1 LVILNLRAQKE
12 MVSLIAIDW
21 GTTSFRAYQISEQG
35 DILDKRESNN
45 GIISVKDGQFAEM
58 LAAQVGD
65 WMDAAPYARVVMC
78 GMIGARHGWKEVSYV
93 TGQAGLNEIASG
105 MELLVLCDGRNAWI
119 VPGYSGVN
127 ADGQVDVMRGEETQ
141 ILGTLS
147 RKMGARMF
155 CLPGTHSKWVSVIDG
170 KISRTTTF
178 MTGEVFDVMCHH
190 SILGKLMT
198 DQGREHEV
206 AERWFDDG
214 IEKAKMGISLL
225 SGFFGVRARALLAEI
240 PEAYTKDYLS
250 GLLIGTEI
258 HDAYKNKDLEV
269 TIIGSG
275 KLIGL
280 YGRAIRSF
288 GGRALLA
295 DEDVVSVGL
304 YELAK
309 TK

>member
-1 LVILNLRAQKE
+1 

-21 GTTSFRAYQISEQG
+21 GTTTFRADRLSEEG
-35 DILDKRESNN
+35 YILDKRESSN
-45 GIISVKDGQFAEM
+45 GIISVKNGQFAETF
-58 LAAQVGD
+58 AVQVGD
-65 WMDAAPYARVVMC
+65 WMDSEPDARVIMC
-78 GMIGARHGWKEVSYV
+78 GMVGSRQGWKEIDYV
-93 TGQAGLNEIASG
+93 TGQTGLHEIASA
-105 MELLVLCDGRNAWI
+105 MEQILLCNGRNAWI
-119 VPGYSGVN
+119 VPGYSGINV
-127 ADGQVDVMRGEETQ
+127 DGQMDVMRGEETQ
-141 ILGTLS
+141 ILGAISGKT
-147 RKMGARMF
+147 GVHIF

-170 KISRTTTF
+170 KISCITTF

-198 DQGREHEV
+198 DQGREQEG

-258 HDAYKNKDLEV
+258 HDAYKNKHLEV

-275 KLIGL
+275 KLTGL
-280 YGRAIRSF
+280 YGRAIRAF
-288 GGRALLA
+288 GGRTLLA
-295 DEDVVSVGL
+295 DEDVVAVGL
-304 YELAK
+304 YKLAK
-309 TK
+309 ITK

>member
-1 LVILNLRAQKE
+1 

-21 GTTSFRAYQISEQG
+21 GTTTFRAYRLSEEG
-35 DILDKRESNN
+35 YILDKRESPN
-45 GIISVKDGQFAEM
+45 GIISVKNGQFAETF
-58 LAAQVGD
+58 AVQVGD
-65 WMDAAPYARVVMC
+65 WMDSEPDARVIMC
-78 GMIGARHGWKEVSYV
+78 GMVGSRQGWKEIDYV
-93 TGQAGLNEIASG
+93 TGQTGLHEIASA
-105 MELLVLCDGRNAWI
+105 MEQILLCNGRTAWI
-119 VPGYSGVN
+119 VPGYSGINV
-127 ADGQVDVMRGEETQ
+127 DGQMDVMRGEETQ
-141 ILGTLS
+141 ILGAIS
-147 RKMGARMF
+147 GKIGVHIF

-170 KISRTTTF
+170 KISSITTF

-198 DQGREHEV
+198 DQGREQEG

-258 HDAYKNKDLEV
+258 HDAYKNKHLEV

-280 YGRAIRSF
+280 YGRAIRAF
-288 GGRALLA
+288 GGRTLLA
-295 DEDVVSVGL
+295 DEDVVAVGL
-304 YELAK
+304 YKLAK
-309 TK
+309 ITK

>member
-1 LVILNLRAQKE
+1 

-21 GTTSFRAYQISEQG
+21 GTTSFRAYLLSEQG
-35 DILDKRESNN
+35 DILDKRETSD
-45 GIISVKDGQFAEM
+45 GIISVREGQFSETFV
-58 LAAQVGD
+58 AQVGD
-65 WMDAAPYARVVMC
+65 WMDAEPDARVVMC
-78 GMIGARHGWKEVSYV
+78 GMVGSRQGWKEIDYV
-93 TGQAGLNEIASG
+93 TGQSGLHEIASG
-105 MELLVLCDGRNAWI
+105 MERILLCNGRNAWI
-119 VPGYSGVN
+119 APGYSGLN
-127 ADGQVDVMRGEETQ
+127 ADGQIDVMRGEETQ
-141 ILGTLS
+141 ILGAISGKT
-147 RKMGARMF
+147 GAHMF

-170 KISRTTTF
+170 KISRITTF

-198 DQGREHEV
+198 DQGREQEG

-258 HDAYKNKDLEV
+258 HDAYKNNHLEV
-269 TIIGSG
+269 TMIGSG

-280 YGRAIRSF
+280 YGRAIRAF

-295 DEDVVSVGL
+295 DDDVVAVGL

-309 TK
+309 KIK

>member
-1 LVILNLRAQKE
+1 V
-12 MVSLIAIDW
+12 VSIIAIDW
-21 GTTSFRAYQISEQG
+21 GTTSFRAYRLSEQG
-35 DILDKRESNN
+35 YILDKRETSN
-45 GIISVKDGQFAEM
+45 GIISVKEGQFAETFV
-58 LAAQVGD
+58 AQVGD
-65 WMDAAPYARVVMC
+65 WMDAEPDACVVMC
-78 GMIGARHGWKEVSYV
+78 GMVGSRQGWKEIDYV
-93 TGQAGLNEIASG
+93 TGQSGLHEIASG
-105 MELLVLCDGRNAWI
+105 MERILLCNGRNAWI
-119 VPGYSGVN
+119 VPGYSGIN
-127 ADGQVDVMRGEETQ
+127 ADGQIDVMRGEETQ
-141 ILGTLS
+141 ILGAISGKT
-147 RKMGARMF
+147 GAHMF

-170 KISRTTTF
+170 KINRITTF

-198 DQGREHEV
+198 DQGREQEG

-225 SGFFGVRARALLAEI
+225 SGFFGVRARALIAGI

-258 HDAYKNKDLEV
+258 HDAYKNNHLEV
-269 TIIGSG
+269 TMIGSG

-280 YGRAIRSF
+280 YGRAIRAF

-295 DEDVVSVGL
+295 DDDVVAVGL

-309 TK
+309 KIK

>member
-1 LVILNLRAQKE
+1 

-21 GTTSFRAYQISEQG
+21 GTTSFRAYRLSEQG
-35 DILDKRESNN
+35 NILDKRETSN
-45 GIISVKDGQFAEM
+45 GIISVKEGQFAETFVV
-58 LAAQVGD
+58 QVGD
-65 WMDAAPYARVVMC
+65 WMDAEPDARVVMC
-78 GMIGARHGWKEVSYV
+78 GMVGSRQGWKEIDYV
-93 TGQAGLNEIASG
+93 TGQSGLHEIASG
-105 MELLVLCDGRNAWI
+105 MGRILLCNGRNAWI
-119 VPGYSGVN
+119 APGYSGIN
-127 ADGQVDVMRGEETQ
+127 ADGQIDVMRGEETQ
-141 ILGTLS
+141 ILGAISGKT
-147 RKMGARMF
+147 GAHMF

-170 KISRTTTF
+170 KINRITTF

-198 DQGREHEV
+198 DQGREQEG

-258 HDAYKNKDLEV
+258 HDAYKNNHLEV
-269 TIIGSG
+269 TMIGSG

-280 YGRAIRSF
+280 YGRAIRAF

-295 DEDVVSVGL
+295 DDDVVAVGL

-309 TK
+309 KIK